1 MVGVML
7 RPPLYA
13 AFILALCV
21 MVLRPTSAS
30 SQTSIPSQNSSGG
43 AAPGATP
50 TERAPAAPARTK
62 VHVPVDQALLL
73 VRSTLLTLNDAN
85 QSGNYTVLR
94 DLASRE
100 FQIRNT
106 SADLALV
113 FADMRRSNLSLFSV
127 MLLSPQLSGTPDIDA
142 DGHLRISGYVPTSPQ
157 QVKFDLVFEASSRQW
172 KLLSLNI
179 ATAPVQASSAARE
192 QQRSEPKKQMQSAK
206 VLPKAPP
213 AKGSPVRLE
222 AAQSPAPQPEE
233 ASNRE

>member
-1 MVGVML
+1 ML

-13 AFILALCV
+13 ALILALCIAI
-21 MVLRPTSAS
+21 LRPTSAW

-43 AAPGATP
+43 AAPAAAP
-50 TERAPAAPARTK
+50 TEKAPAAPVRTK
-62 VHVPVDQALLL
+62 LHVPLDQALLL

-85 QSGNYTVLR
+85 HSGNYTVLR

-113 FADMRRSNLSLFSV
+113 FAEMRRSNLSLFSV
-127 MLLSPQLSGTPDIDA
+127 MLLSPQLSNAPEIDA
-142 DGHLRISGYVPTSPQ
+142 DGHLRVSGHVPTSPQ

-179 ATAPVQASSAARE
+179 STTPVQASSVAQE
-192 QQRSEPKKQMQSAK
+192 QQKSEPKKQMQS
-206 VLPKAPP
+206 PKAPP
-213 AKGSPVRLE
+213 KALPAKGPPARLE
-222 AAQSPAPQPEE
+222 AAQNPTPQPQE
-233 ASNRE
+233 ASTRQ